1 MPTDFKQPLLN
12 ARQQIDQLIKQ
23 IKNEGHQ
30 DNLQDSLL
38 PTLETVL
45 TQLDSMARHDHLTGA
60 LNRRSLMA
68 MLDGELAR
76 SFRTGHTFTLAII
89 AVDGLEQILEQH
101 GQAAARQVL
110 QQVAK
115 EALNMLR
122 TLDSFGRVAA
132 NEFAIVMPTT
142 WLEASRKAIARLKL
156 RIAEV
161 DWNAISPGLT
171 VTFATGLT
179 TNAHKDNA
187 ESMLKRVGIALQ
199 AARSQGADKI
209 AEIEPPLPDYDPAAE
224 D

>member
-1 MPTDFKQPLLN
+1 MPTDFNQPLLN

-23 IKNEGHQ
+23 IKNEGQQ
-30 DNLQDSLL
+30 DNLL

-45 TQLDSMARHDHLTGA
+45 TQLDSMARTDHLTGA
-60 LNRRSLMA
+60 LNRRTLMS

-76 SFRTGHTFTLAII
+76 SFRTGHTFTLAAIS
-89 AVDGLEQILEQH
+89 VDGLEQILEQH

-115 EALNMLR
+115 EALTMLR

-161 DWNAISPGLT
+161 DWNTISPGLT
-171 VTFATGLT
+171 VSFATGLT

-199 AARSQGADKI
+199 DARSQGADKI
-209 AEIEPPLPDYDPAAE
+209 AEIEPPITP
-224 D
+224 

>member
-1 MPTDFKQPLLN
+1 MPTDFNQPLLE

-30 DNLQDSLL
+30 DNLL

-45 TQLDSMARHDHLTGA
+45 TQLDSMARTDHLTGA
-60 LNRRSLMA
+60 LNRRTLAA

-76 SFRTGHTFTLAII
+76 SFRTGHTFTLAAI

-101 GQAAARQVL
+101 GQAVARQVL

-115 EALNMLR
+115 EALTMLR

-142 WLEASRKAIARLKL
+142 WLEASLKAIARLKL
-156 RIAEV
+156 RIAGV
-161 DWNAISPGLT
+161 DWEAISPGLK

-179 TNAHKDNA
+179 TNAHKDSA
-187 ESMLKRVGIALQ
+187 DSMLKRVNSALQ
-199 AARSQGADKI
+199 TARSKGADSI
-209 AEIEPPLPDYDPAAE
+209 VEIEPPLPDYDPNAE

>member
-1 MPTDFKQPLLN
+1 MPPDFNQPLLE

-23 IKNEGHQ
+23 IKNEGQ
-30 DNLQDSLL
+30 QENLL

-45 TQLDSMARHDHLTGA
+45 TQLDSMTRTDHLTGA
-60 LNRRSLMA
+60 LNRRALMVK
-68 MLDGELAR
+68 LDGELAR
-76 SFRTGHTFTLAII
+76 SFRTGHTFTLAAI
-89 AVDGLEQILEQH
+89 AIDNLEQILEQH

-115 EALNMLR
+115 EALTMLR

-142 WLEASRKAIARLKL
+142 WLEASLKAIARLKL

-161 DWNAISPGLT
+161 DWESISPGLK

-179 TNAHKDNA
+179 TNAHKDSA
-187 ESMLKRVGIALQ
+187 DSMLKRVNSALQ
-199 AARSQGADKI
+199 TARSKGADSI
-209 AEIEPPLPDYDPAAE
+209 VEIEPPLPDYDPNTE

>member
-1 MPTDFKQPLLN
+1 MPPEFNQPLLE

-23 IKNEGHQ
+23 IKTEGHQ
-30 DNLQDSLL
+30 DNLL

-45 TQLDSMARHDHLTGA
+45 TQLDSMASTDHLTGA
-60 LNRRSLMA
+60 LNRRTLMA
-68 MLDGELAR
+68 KLDGELAR
-76 SFRTGHTFTLAII
+76 SFRTGHTFTLAAI

-101 GQAAARQVL
+101 GQAVARQVL

-115 EALNMLR
+115 EALSMLR

-161 DWNAISPGLT
+161 DWEAISPGLK

-179 TNAHKDNA
+179 TNAHKDSADN
-187 ESMLKRVGIALQ
+187 MLKRVNNALQ
-199 AARSQGADKI
+199 TARNQGADHI
-209 AEIEPPLPDYDPAAE
+209 MEIEPPLPDYDPNAE